1 MEHEGTVAV
10 VTGGAGGIGAATCR
24 VLAREGARVVVAD
37 LDRERAAATARE
49 IGEDRAHGEPADVT
63 SLDSARALFAAAE
76 ARFGP
81 VNVLVNN
88 AGWDKLQPF
97 LDNEPA
103 LWRKILDINL
113 LGQIHCAR
121 AFLERVQV
129 RKSQGERVGSGKS
142 GGRMV
147 NIGSDAARVGSS
159 GEAVYSAAKAGV
171 VAFTKT
177 LAREAA
183 KLGVQ
188 VNCVCPGLT
197 ETPLLESFRQG
208 PRGPGWVDA
217 VIATIPMRRAG
228 RPEEVAEVISFLA
241 SSRALY
247 VDGQVISVNG
257 GLTMAG

>member
-49 IGEDRAHGEPADVT
+49 IGEDRAHGELVDVT
-63 SLDSARALFAAAE
+63 SLDSAKALFAAAE

-81 VNVLVNN
+81 VNVLINN

-97 LDNEPA
+97 LDNEPD
-103 LWRKILDINL
+103 LWRKVLDINL
-113 LGQIHCAR
+113 LGQIHCSR
-121 AFLERVQV
+121 AFLESVQA
-129 RKSQGERVGSGKS
+129 RKNRGDAGSGKP

-197 ETPLLESFRQG
+197 ETPLLDSFRQG

-241 SSRALY
+241 SPRALY

-257 GLTMAG
+257 GLTMVG